1 VRLLLDSHV
10 LLWWDKD
17 MSQLSGAQRAAIGDS
32 DNEVFVSAV
41 TAWELGIKSKSGK
54 LSLVEPVSGLVR
66 RFGFAELPVTL
77 EHAEAVSS
85 LAVLHKDPFD
95 RMLMA
100 QARVEG
106 MVLVTVDRQIREY
119 GVATL

>member
-1 VRLLLDSHV
+1 MRLLLDSHV

>member
-1 VRLLLDSHV
+1 
-10 LLWWDKD
+10 